1 MYTSNFNIPALNVQ
15 LADVEGV
22 VKADKGKCLVYVYN
36 ISNEDLRLP
45 QGRRVGDLEKVTL
58 DELMPWNMN
67 QELNIAEVR
76 VDETTPINNE
86 SAPEK
91 VIKLS
96 QERKCKI

>member
-1 MYTSNFNIPALNVQ
+1 
-15 LADVEGV
+15 
-22 VKADKGKCLVYVYN
+22 
-36 ISNEDLRLP
+36 
-45 QGRRVGDLEKVTL
+45 
-58 DELMPWNMN
+58 MN
-67 QELNIAEVR
+67 QELNIAEVT

>member
-1 MYTSNFNIPALNVQ
+1 M
-15 LADVEGV
+15 
-22 VKADKGKCLVYVYN
+22 YVYN

-45 QGRRVGDLEKVTL
+45 RGTQLGDLEKVTL
-58 DELMPWNMN
+58 DELVPWNMN
-67 QELNIAEVR
+67 QELNIAEVT

-91 VIKLS
+91 VIKIS